1 MSTVPRIRSTVA
13 VAATA
18 ACAATLSIGALAA
31 GATSATAAT
40 PTYRAFGGGAYGS
53 TASVGTVRSGATAA
67 VPLCTTK
74 IGASNSDTT
83 AAVTL
88 PRIGTIGAVSTN
100 VHSTGTIGATIASI
114 ATTSTASTTLLGGL
128 VSASAIGTRSTVS
141 HSAAAGYATKGG
153 ATFTGLR
160 IGGTPIATRP
170 SIDQTVN
177 LPGVGKVVLNHQSRD
192 TRYGGLSLTV
202 TAMRVYL
209 IAGNSLGLPAGSVVV
224 GHAQASLHLP
234 TRHLAYG
241 NAYGT
246 TAQVGTTVTSGRTA
260 PVYLPCGGSNGVTQT
275 NTTASASQAGVL
287 STGVISS
294 SSRSAD
300 TATSTTARTHS
311 HISNVSLLGGA
322 VKLSGVTAQSTA
334 TRTSSGISLTSA
346 GTTVTGLTIR
356 GQARSVTVRPNT
368 KISIPGIGTL
378 YLDRVVLTGQSIR
391 VRAVELTLTQAYG
404 KASNGTVITVGNTLA
419 GVVK

>member
-1 MSTVPRIRSTVA
+1 MSTTPRARSSVA

-18 ACAATLSIGALAA
+18 VCAATLSIGALAA

-53 TASVGTVRSGATAA
+53 TASVGAVRSGATAS
-67 VPLCTTK
+67 VPLCTTA
-74 IGASNSDTT
+74 IGVSTSDKT

-100 VHSTGTIGATIASI
+100 VRSTGTIGATVASI
-114 ATTSTASTTLLGGL
+114 ASTSTASTTLLGGM
-128 VSASAIGTRSTVS
+128 VGASAISTRSTVS
-141 HSAAAGYATKGG
+141 HSAVGYATKGSS
-153 ATFTGLR
+153 TFTGLR
-160 IGGTPIATRP
+160 IGGTLIATHPR
-170 SIDQTVN
+170 IDQTVT

-192 TRYGGLSLTV
+192 SRYGALSLTV
-202 TAMRVYL
+202 TAMRVNL
-209 IAGNSLGLPAGSVVV
+209 IAGNSLGLPAGSIVV

-246 TAQVGTTVTSGRTA
+246 TAQVGTAVTSGRTA

-275 NTTASASQAGVL
+275 NTTASAAQPGVFAVGL
-287 STGVISS
+287 VSS

-322 VKLSGVTAQSTA
+322 VKLTGVTAQSTA

-368 KISIPGIGTL
+368 KISIAGIGTL
-378 YLDRVVLTGQSIR
+378 YLDRVILTGQSIR
-391 VRAVELTLTQAYG
+391 VHAVELTLTQAYG
-404 KASNGTVITVGNTLA
+404 KAANGTVITIGNTRA
-419 GVVK
+419 GVAK